1 MWDGHVHIAIFKMDN
16 QQGSTVEHRELCLML
31 CGSLDGRGVWERTD
45 TCIHMAESPQCLP
58 QIATT
63 WLISCNPTQNKK
75 LKKKKS
81 PSSNAGDTGLIPGQG
96 TKTPTCHN

>member
-1 MWDGHVHIAIFKMDN
+1 MDN

-45 TCIHMAESPQCLP
+45 TCIHMAESLQCLP

-63 WLISCNPTQNKK
+63 WLISYNPIQNKK
-75 LKKKKS
+75 FKKKS
-81 PSSNAGDTGLIPGQG
+81 PPSNAGDTGLIPGQG